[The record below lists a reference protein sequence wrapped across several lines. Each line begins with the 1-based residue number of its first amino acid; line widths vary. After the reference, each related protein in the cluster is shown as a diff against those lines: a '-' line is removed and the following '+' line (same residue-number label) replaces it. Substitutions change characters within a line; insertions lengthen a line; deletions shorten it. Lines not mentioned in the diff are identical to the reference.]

1 MHLARSPLSRRVDEV
16 NTLRGLPPLLIL
28 TDRIAEVLKERHC
41 VGMQALQR
49 RRRGR
54 SDDNDLKYTGCY
66 KQTDKWKKNY
76 YIKPPQQHQ
85 KTYKPEMLYPF
96 DHGTIYYKGATSGPA
111 PIPSF
116 RAFPL
121 YVYSAPLLSSRVSKR
136 VNYLGC

>member
-54 SDDNDLKYTGCY
+54 SCT
-66 KQTDKWKKNY
+66 
-76 YIKPPQQHQ
+76 
-85 KTYKPEMLYPF
+85 
-96 DHGTIYYKGATSGPA
+96 TIITLNTQDVINRRTNG
-111 PIPSF
+111 
-116 RAFPL
+116 
-121 YVYSAPLLSSRVSKR
+121 KR
-136 VNYLGC
+136 TII